1 MALIT
6 ELLIAAAALALL
18 LGYHLWHARELK
30 RRPLA
35 TSLGRNNRIRRLWLE
50 QVVARRADILAVQT
64 LRNWT
69 MAATFLASTAIVLAL
84 GLMSVALTSDALSQL
99 KYGLDPLS
107 SQHEHLTVVKALIV
121 VLVLLA
127 VFICFTLSLRYYNH
141 AGFLVNAPL
150 DQETD
155 VSIDTAFHA
164 ISRGAGAYNLGM
176 RGWYLALPLI
186 LWLLGPLWL
195 LTSAVVMTVVVY
207 RLDHDLG

>member
-1 MALIT
+1 MPLLW
-6 ELLIAAAALALL
+6 ELVIASAALALL
-18 LGYHLWHARELK
+18 LGYHLWYALELK

-50 QVVARRADILAVQT
+50 QVIARGADILAVQT

-84 GLMSVALTSDALSQL
+84 GLMSVALTSDALTQL
-99 KYGLDPLS
+99 KYGLDPLA
-107 SQHEHLTVVKALIV
+107 SQHEHLTTLKALAI
-121 VLVLLA
+121 VLLLLG

-141 AGFLVNAPL
+141 AGFLINAPL
-150 DQETD
+150 DQDAD
-155 VSIDTAFHA
+155 VTIDTAFHA
-164 ISRGAGAYNLGM
+164 VSRGAGAYNLGM

-195 LTSAVVMTVVVY
+195 LGSAVVMTAIVH
-207 RLDHDLG
+207 RLDHEPG